1 MSISK
6 SPIADRLRALA
17 AQRILVLDGAMGT
30 MIQQLQL
37 DEAAFRGERFKD
49 FHRDLRGN
57 NDLLILT
64 QPQAIEDIHAQY
76 LRAGADIV
84 ATNTFSSTSIA
95 QADYDM
101 SDLAYEMS
109 RDGARLARNAAA
121 KVEAEDG
128 KPRFVAGAIGPTNRT
143 ASISPDVANP
153 GYRAVTFDDLRIAYS
168 EQINGLLDG
177 GADIL
182 LLETIFDTLNAKA
195 ALYAIAEITEA
206 RGIDVPV
213 MISGTITD
221 KSGRLLSGQM
231 PEAFWNSV
239 RHARPITIGFNCALG
254 AKDLRAHIADISRV
268 ADTLVCAYPNAG
280 LPNEFGQY
288 DESPEY
294 MAGLVGEFAEAG
306 LVNIVGG
313 CCGTTPAHIKA
324 IAEAVAPHKPRVI
337 PTIEPRLRLSGLE
350 PFELTKDIPFVN
362 VGERTNV
369 TGSAKFRKLITAG
382 DYAAALQV
390 ARDQVEN
397 GAQIIDVN
405 MDEGLLDS
413 EAAMVT
419 FLNLVAAEP
428 DIAKVPVMVDSSK
441 FNVIEAGLKC
451 LQGKPVVNS
460 ISLKEGEDK
469 FIHEAG
475 IAKRHGAAVV
485 VMAFDETGQADTYAR
500 KTEICARAYDILV
513 NRIGFPPEDIIFDPN
528 IFAIATGLEEHN
540 NYGVDFI
547 EATRWIRQNL
557 PHAHVS
563 GGVSNL
569 SFSFRGNEPVREA
582 MHSVFLYHAIKAGMD
597 MGIVNAG
604 QMIVYDD
611 IDPELRQV
619 CEDVILNRDPGASER
634 LLALADKYRGQG
646 KQQKE
651 QDLAWRSWPVEQRLS
666 HALVHGITEFIEADT
681 EEARAKAERPLHVI
695 EGPLMAGMNVVGD
708 LFGDGKMFL
717 PQVVKSARVMKQAV
731 AYLMPFMEAE
741 KAANLAA
748 GKDSGERSSAGKIVL
763 ATVKGDVHDIGK
775 NIVGIVL
782 QCNNFEVI
790 DLGVMV
796 PAAKIIETAKAEN
809 ADIIGLSGLIT
820 PSLDEMSFL
829 AGELQR
835 SGFDVPL
842 LIGGATTSRVHTAVK
857 IDPAYPA
864 GSVVHVNDASRAVG
878 VASSLLSKDKG
889 AAYAAEIRADYAKI
903 SAAHH
908 RAQADKKRLTLAAAR
923 ANATKIDWAATKPV
937 KPSFIGT
944 RSFSSYSLAE
954 LVDYIDWT
962 PFFQAWEL
970 AGRFPAILEDGV
982 VGEAARSLYAD
993 ARKMLDRIVTENWFT
1008 ANATIGFWP
1017 ANAQG
1022 DDILVYADEARTTPI
1037 ATLHSLRQQLDKRE
1051 GRANA
1056 ALSDFIAPVA
1066 SGVAD
1071 YIGGFVVTAGIG
1083 EDVIADKFKAERD
1096 DYSSIMVKALA
1107 DRLAEAFAE
1116 RMHARVRR
1124 EFWGYAPD
1132 ETLSADDLILEKYQ
1146 GIRPAP
1152 GYPAQP
1158 DHTEKATLFELLDA
1172 EASAGVT
1179 LTESFAM
1186 WPGSSVSGLYF
1197 SHPQSAYFGVGKI
1210 ERDQVEDYA
1219 VRKGWDVA
1227 TAERWLAPVLNYIP
1241 SRSTGATDETGMP
1254 PLAPQAD
1261 APLSADD
1268 AALASHPQG
1277 CTCALHLAWRKQK
1290 VAAK

>member
-1 MSISK
+1 MTVVP
-6 SPIADRLRALA
+6 SPKRTALLA
-17 AQRILVLDGAMGT
+17 AARDRILVLDGAMGT
-30 MIQQLQL
+30 MIQGL
-37 DEAAFRGERFKD
+37 DYGEAAFRGERFKD

-64 QPQAIEDIHAQY
+64 QPKAILDIHADY

-95 QADYDM
+95 QADYDL
-101 SDLAYEMS
+101 SGIAYEMNLE
-109 RDGARLARNAAA
+109 GAKLARAAA
-121 KVEAEDG
+121 ERVTAEDG
-128 KPRFVAGAIGPTNRT
+128 KLRFVAGAIGPTNRT
-143 ASISPDVANP
+143 ASISPDVSSP
-153 GYRAVTFDDLRIAYS
+153 GFRAVSFDDLRTAYG
-168 EQINGLLDG
+168 EQIKGLLDG
-177 GADIL
+177 GVDL
-182 LLETIFDTLNAKA
+182 LLVETIFDTLNAKA
-195 ALYAIAEITEA
+195 ALYAIAEIAEA
-206 RGIDVPV
+206 RELDVPV

-221 KSGRLLSGQM
+221 KSGRLLSGQL

-239 RHARPITIGFNCALG
+239 RHAKPLTVGFNCALG
-254 AKDLRAHIADISRV
+254 AEDLRAHIADIGRV

-288 DESPEY
+288 DESPEF
-294 MAGLVGEFAEAG
+294 MAGLIGEFAASG

-313 CCGTTPAHIKA
+313 CCGTTPEHVAA
-324 IAEAVAPHKPRVI
+324 IAAAVAPHKPRAI
-337 PTIEPRLRLSGLE
+337 PVIEPRLRLSGLE
-350 PFELTKDIPFVN
+350 PFELTPAIPFVN

-369 TGSAKFRKLITAG
+369 TGSAKFRKLVTAG
-382 DYAAALQV
+382 DYTAALQV

-428 DIAKVPVMVDSSK
+428 DIARVPVMVDSSK
-441 FNVIEAGLKC
+441 FAVIEAGLKC
-451 LQGKPVVNS
+451 VQGKPVVNS
-460 ISLKEGEDK
+460 ISMKEGEAK
-469 FIHEAG
+469 FIHEAT
-475 IAKRHGAAVV
+475 IARRHGAAVV
-485 VMAFDETGQADTYAR
+485 VMAFDEAGQADTFAR
-500 KTEICARAYDILV
+500 KTEICKRAYDILV
-513 NRIGFPPEDIIFDPN
+513 GQLNFPPEDIIFDPN

-547 EATRWIRQNL
+547 EATRWIRANL
-557 PHAHVS
+557 PHAHIS

-611 IDPELRQV
+611 IDPELRQT

-634 LLALADKYRGQG
+634 LLQLAEKFRGKE
-646 KQQKE
+646 KQTRE
-651 QDLAWRSWPVEQRLS
+651 QDTAWREWPVDKRLS
-666 HALVHGITEFIEADT
+666 HALVHGITEYIEQDT
-681 EEARAKAERPLHVI
+681 EDARKVAERPLNVI

-731 AYLMPFMEAE
+731 AYLMPFMEEE
-741 KAANLAA
+741 KARNLAA
-748 GKDSGERSSAGKIVL
+748 GIVGDGRNSAGKIVL

-796 PAAKIIETAKAEN
+796 PASKIIETAKAEG

-829 AGELQR
+829 AGELERQ
-835 SGFDVPL
+835 GMDVPL

-857 IDPAYPA
+857 IDPKYRGGP
-864 GSVVHVNDASRAVG
+864 VVHVNDASRAVG
-878 VASSLLSKDKG
+878 VASSLLSPERRES
-889 AAYAAEIRADYAKI
+889 YAAEVRADYAKI
-903 SAAHH
+903 SAAHF
-908 RAQADKKRLTLAAAR
+908 RSQADKKRLRLADAR
-923 ANATKIDWAATKPV
+923 ANAVAIDFTRTPPTKPA
-937 KPSFIGT
+937 FLGI
-944 RSFSSYSLAE
+944 RSFADYDLAE
-954 LVDYIDWT
+954 LAEYIDWT
-962 PFFQAWEL
+962 PFFQTWEL
-970 AGRFPAILEDGV
+970 TGRFPAILHDPK
-982 VGEAARSLYAD
+982 VGEVARSLYDD
-993 ARKMLDRIVTENWFT
+993 ARKMLDLIVKENWFK
-1008 ANATIGFWP
+1008 AQATIGFWP
-1017 ANAQG
+1017 ANADG
-1022 DDILVYADEARTTPI
+1022 DDIAVYADDTRKTRI
-1037 ATLHSLRQQLDKRE
+1037 ATFHTLRQQLEKRE
-1051 GRANA
+1051 GRFNA

-1066 SGVAD
+1066 SGVPD
-1071 YIGGFVVTAGIG
+1071 YIGAFVVTAGIG
-1083 EDVIADKFKAERD
+1083 EDIVADRFKHAND
-1096 DYSSIMVKALA
+1096 DYSSILCKALA

-1132 ETLSADDLILEKYQ
+1132 ETLAPDQLILEQYK

-1158 DHTEKATLFELLDA
+1158 DHTEKATLFRLLDA
-1172 EASAGVT
+1172 EATAGVK
-1179 LTESFAM
+1179 LTESYAM

-1197 SHPQSAYFGVGKI
+1197 SHPESFYFGVGKI

-1219 VRKGWDVA
+1219 ARKGWSIPE
-1227 TAERWLAPVLNYIP
+1227 TERWLAPVLNYIP
-1241 SRSTGATDETGMP
+1241 GQDVAAKAPMP
-1254 PLAPQAD
+1254 TLAPAND
-1261 APLSADD
+1261 VTSPEL
-1268 AALASHPQG
+1268 AAHPPG
-1277 CTCALHLAWRKQK
+1277 CTCAVHLAYRKK
-1290 VAAK
+1290 AVRAG